1 MSPLQPKRKMCHGRA
16 ENFSKMLA
24 RVVLLA
30 LSACACVP
38 PATAADY
45 PDHAIRMIV
54 PFAAGGGTDVLARII
69 AQNLGD
75 KWGQPVVVENQPGAS
90 GAIGTRTVMKAP
102 PDGYTLLM
110 ASTGALMAVSAGA
123 GGDGP
128 FDVNKVLSPIVIG
141 AAPPYLLVVNPALPV
156 KSTEDLIEYAR
167 EKPDG
172 ITFGSSGV
180 GAASHLSGL
189 LFAGM
194 TGIKMLHVPYKGTGP
209 AVTDLLG
216 GRIDVMFAPGP
227 VVDQLVQSGQLRA
240 LGVTDTTRS
249 KFYPDVPPV
258 ADAVPGY
265 ESVGWFGL
273 LAPPGTPDAIVNR
286 LNEVIVAAMGTQQ
299 FRDHLATLGAEPRP
313 QTPDEFGR
321 YINAD
326 VAKWSKLVRDNDV
339 QLPGGK

>member
-1 MSPLQPKRKMCHGRA
+1 
-16 ENFSKMLA
+16 
-24 RVVLLA
+24 
-30 LSACACVP
+30 
-38 PATAADY
+38 
-45 PDHAIRMIV
+45 
-54 PFAAGGGTDVLARII
+54 
-69 AQNLGD
+69 
-75 KWGQPVVVENQPGAS
+75 
-90 GAIGTRTVMKAP
+90 
-102 PDGYTLLM
+102 
-110 ASTGALMAVSAGA
+110 MAVSAGA

-128 FDVNKVLSPIVIG
+128 FDVNKVLAPIVIG
-141 AAPPYLLVVNPALPV
+141 AAPPYLLVANPALPV
-156 KSTEDLIEYAR
+156 KSTEDLIRYAR

-273 LAPPGTPDAIVNR
+273 LAPPGTPREIVNR

-299 FRDHLATLGAEPRP
+299 FRDHLATLGAEPKP

-326 VAKWSKLVRDNDV
+326 VAKWSKLVKDNDV